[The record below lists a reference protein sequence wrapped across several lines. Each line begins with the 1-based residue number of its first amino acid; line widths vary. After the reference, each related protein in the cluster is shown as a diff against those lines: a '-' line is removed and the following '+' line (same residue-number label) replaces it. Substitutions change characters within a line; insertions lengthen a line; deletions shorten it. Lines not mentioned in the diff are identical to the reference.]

1 MLKAKDVIKE
11 GMRSAVV
18 LAEDKE
24 HSRSNDAELERLL
37 ARVVVFT
44 QRRRDMKMAQTR
56 PKKIGM
62 WLAM

>member
-1 MLKAKDVIKE
+1 MVKAKDVIKE

>member
-1 MLKAKDVIKE
+1 
-11 GMRSAVV
+11 MRSAVV